1 MQSIFWTRKIF
12 LNARRSLY
20 SACMRFGRSN
30 FTKVITLLCFRYIYM
45 LNFSS
50 KAQFFFIISFVVGV
64 PFVYGN
70 LCRWIGCWQSSNLK
84 SMISDIMTS
93 LSLILPPICSIIDT
107 LKNSFS
113 KMCWEK
119 NDADAHYKMLN
130 AESFYQQVAC
140 QTSACHLM

>member
-20 SACMRFGRSN
+20 SACMRCGRSN

-84 SMISDIMTS
+84 SMISDIMTGHKYQRVAYSS
-93 LSLILPPICSIIDT
+93 LNDTANMCIMDT
-107 LKNSFS
+107 LEYSTR
-113 KMCWEK
+113 KMRWEK
-119 NDADAHYKMLN
+119 TLRPALI
-130 AESFYQQVAC
+130 AESFFNEWLV
-140 QTSACHLM
+140 T